1 MFISFRRATKFAAQ
15 NFGRNVWLSLAT
27 ISMVFLMLISL
38 NIIVVLNFITN
49 SVVQT
54 IEGRVD
60 MSVYLKPS
68 ASDEMVK
75 SARAYLAGLPEVE
88 EVGIVDPEDALLR
101 FQERHKNNPEIV
113 SALGEIGSNPLGA
126 TLIIRAKST
135 SGYQAIMDA
144 LDNPAYKDIVLD
156 KDFSNYEKLIS
167 RVQIL
172 SNKARMAGVAL
183 SLVFAVISFLI
194 VSNSVRLAIY
204 THREEIGIMK
214 LVGASNWFVS
224 APYLIEGFFVCLLSL
239 FMIIA
244 VMFPSL
250 NLMEPQIASFFEGEA
265 PSIVDY
271 FFSNFFTI
279 FGLEFLIS
287 LFLVL
292 GSSLVAVKR
301 YLRA

>member
-1 MFISFRRATKFAAQ
+1 MFISFRRAVKFAAQ

-38 NIIVVLNFITN
+38 NIIVILNFITN

-60 MSVYLKPS
+60 LSVYLKP
-68 ASDEMVK
+68 AADEKMVE
-75 SARAYLAGLPEVE
+75 SLRAYLSGLPEVK
-88 EVGIVDPEDALLR
+88 EVGIVDPEAALLQ

-113 SALGEIGSNPLGA
+113 SALGEIGANPLGA
-126 TLIIRAKST
+126 TLIVKAKT
-135 SGYQAIMDA
+135 TAGYQAILGS
-144 LDNPAYKDIVLD
+144 LDNPAYRDVILD
-156 KDFSNYEKLIS
+156 KDFSNYERLIS
-167 RVQIL
+167 RVQIMGE
-172 SNKARMAGVAL
+172 KAKFAGLAL
-183 SLVFAVISFLI
+183 SLCFGFIAILI
-194 VSNSVRLAIY
+194 VFNSVRLAIY

-224 APYLIEGFFVCLLSL
+224 APYLIEGFFTCLLSL
-239 FMIIA
+239 VLIIA
-244 VMFPSL
+244 VVFPVL
-250 NLMEPQIASFFEGEA
+250 NLIEPQIIGFFEGEA

-271 FFSNFFTI
+271 FFGNFFTI
-279 FGLEFLIS
+279 FGLEFLVA

-292 GSSLVAVKR
+292 VSASMAVNR